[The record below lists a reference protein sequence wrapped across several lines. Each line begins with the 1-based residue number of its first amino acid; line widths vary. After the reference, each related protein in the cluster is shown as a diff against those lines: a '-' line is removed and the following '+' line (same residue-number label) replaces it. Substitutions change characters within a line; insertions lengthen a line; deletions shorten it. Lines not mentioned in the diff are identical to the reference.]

1 MSARIIDGKATAAK
15 VQEEVRKEAAEL
27 IARTGVKP
35 HLSVI
40 LVGDDP
46 ASQVYVRNKE
56 RACAQLGM
64 SGEVVRMPATSTQQA
79 VESEIDRLNADRRV
93 HGILLQLPV
102 PKGMDEDALIERIW
116 PDKDVDGLHPLNAG
130 RLMLGLPGPVPCTP
144 AGCVRLLIEYGIPT
158 RGKKAVIVGRS
169 NIVGKPM
176 ALLLARKG
184 EGGDCTVTIAHS
196 RTPDLPAV
204 IREADIVVAAIGQPE
219 MIRGEAIKPGATVI
233 DVGISRVDD
242 PAAKNGYRLAGD
254 VHFASAVE
262 VAGAITPVPGGVGP
276 MTIAMLMRNT
286 LGQYRKALNVPPGS
300 QANHA

>member
-1 MSARIIDGKATAAK
+1 MMGARIIDGKATAAK
-15 VQEEVRKEAAEL
+15 VQEKVRAEAAEL
-27 IARTGVKP
+27 IAKTGVKP

-40 LVGDDP
+40 LVGEDP

-56 RACAQLGM
+56 RTCIQLGM
-64 SGEVVRMPATSTQQA
+64 SSEVIRMPADSTQQA
-79 VESEIDRLNADRRV
+79 VEAEIDRLNADARV

-102 PKGMDEDALIERIW
+102 PKGLDEDALIERIS

-130 RLMLGLPGPVPCTP
+130 RLVLDLAGPVPCTP
-144 AGCVRLLIEYGIPT
+144 AGCVQLLIEYGIET
-158 RGKKAVIVGRS
+158 RGKKAVVVGRS

-196 RTPDLPAV
+196 RTPDLAAV
-204 IREADIVVAAIGQPE
+204 IREADIVVAAIGRPG
-219 MIRGEAIKPGATVI
+219 MIRGEMIKPGATVI

-242 PAAKNGYRLAGD
+242 PAAKNGYRLSGD
-254 VHFASAVE
+254 VDFASAVE

-286 LGQYRKALNVPPGS
+286 LVQYRRALEV
-300 QANHA
+300 